1 MNFEINQTGTVEN
14 PFNRLTGSERIKSTP
29 LIFMLAFILGLS
41 VFVAGKMG
49 LIATFGLIAV
59 PFVFA
64 YLFLLFKN
72 PVIGLYTAFAFGFV
86 LIGLGR
92 YVQGVQV
99 GLGMDAILF
108 LTLLAFVF
116 KNFYAK
122 NKWQPVKKDV
132 SVLALIWF
140 AYYLFEAVNPEARS
154 INAWFTGRTVAL
166 YMFFTIPLVLL
177 LIDNKRKL
185 DNFFLIW
192 GIFSLLATSKG
203 IMQHFFGVDPWERI
217 WLSEPGNFTTHVLFG
232 KLRVFSFL
240 SDAGQFG
247 ANQGYSA
254 VVAFIYATSQKKFG
268 KKLFF
273 FLVAGMGIYGMMI
286 SGTRGAIS
294 VPAVGFMVYIIL
306 KKNISVLIPGF
317 IILVGLFVFFKYTYI
332 GQGNAQIAR
341 MRSAFDPNNASLQ
354 VRLENQKKLKAY
366 LATRPFGGGVGH
378 AGGKARKFLPNA
390 FLSNVPTDSWYVMI
404 WAEMGIVGLVI
415 HLAILFYVVIKSS
428 FMVMFRLRDP
438 QLRIQMAA
446 LTSGMLGIMAAAY
459 GNGVLGQMPTGIYIY
474 TSMALMLNAKV
485 FDTKKEELNTVTNI
499 ETVK

>member
-1 MNFEINQTGTVEN
+1 MEN
-14 PFNRLTGSERIKSTP
+14 PFNRLTGSERINSKP
-29 LIFMLAFILGLS
+29 AAIMLVIVLGLS
-41 VFVAGKMG
+41 AFVSGKLG
-49 LIATFGLIAV
+49 LIATFGLIV
-59 PFVFA
+59 IPFVFA
-64 YLFLLFKN
+64 YLYLLFRN
-72 PVIGLYTAFAFGFV
+72 PVIGLYTAFAFGFI

-108 LTLLAFVF
+108 MTLLAFIF
-116 KNFYAK
+116 KNFYTK
-122 NKWQPVKKDV
+122 INWNPVKKDV
-132 SVLALIWF
+132 TVLAVIWF
-140 AYYLFEAVNPEARS
+140 AYYLFQAVNPEARS

-177 LIDNKRKL
+177 LIDNKKKL

-192 GIFSLLATSKG
+192 GIFSLLATLKG
-203 IMQHFFGVDPWERI
+203 IMQYWFGVDPWEQI
-217 WLSEPGNFTTHVLFG
+217 WLSVPGNFTTHVLFG

-273 FLVAGMGIYGMMI
+273 LLVAAMGIYGMMI

-294 VPAVGFMVYIIL
+294 VPAVGFTVYFVL
-306 KKNISVLIPGF
+306 KKNIRVMIPGF
-317 IILVGLFVFFKYTYI
+317 ILLVGLFVFFKYTYI
-332 GQGNAQIAR
+332 GQGNTQIAR

-354 VRLENQKKLKAY
+354 VRLENQRKLKDY
-366 LATRPFGGGVGH
+366 LASRPFGGGVGH

-404 WAEMGIVGLVI
+404 WAEMGIVGLML
-415 HLAILFYVVIKSS
+415 HLFILFYIVIKAS
-428 FMVMFRLRDP
+428 FLIMFRIRDP
-438 QLRIQMAA
+438 ILRTQMTA
-446 LTSGMLGIMAAAY
+446 LTSGMLGIMAASY

-474 TSMALMLNAKV
+474 TSMALMLNTKV
-485 FDTKKEELNTVTNI
+485 FDIKKDEMNTDNKI